1 MSAYPRSATVRAE
14 TACTL
19 LEMQRNVLYML
30 QRSKKSK
37 AIIDQV
43 YRDRA
48 IGSHLRSVPIFAE
61 QFSDER
67 EFNEFVD
74 FLRPRVEL
82 VRLNPGAPVF
92 RRAAP
97 GDAFDRRRA
106 VSVKVSQTG

>member
-37 AIIDQV
+37 AILDQV
-43 YRDRA
+43 YRGRA

-74 FLRPRVEL
+74 FLRPRLEL
-82 VRLNPGAPVF
+82 VRINPCETIF
-92 RRAAP
+92 RPADPAD
-97 GDAFDRRRA
+97 GFYL
-106 VSVKVSQTG
+106 